1 MPRRRNGAQLPSLVP
16 AVAGSNRSA
25 AVLDALRSA
34 ILHGDVPPGRYLRE
48 TDIATQM
55 AVSRSPVREA
65 LRQLQ
70 QEGLVDVYPYQG
82 AIVAGVPND
91 EVPLIYGLRASIEA
105 EAFAVACRVATK
117 DDFDRLTDLWYQM
130 EQAMRRRDLTGVMEA
145 DLAFH
150 AAVVN
155 LATSPFVRSMAASLD
170 RVVRATV
177 MRVNAA
183 DDTEFN
189 ERAERDTSS
198 HLPLLDALRSR
209 DADRAR
215 RLAYEHVDL
224 PWKLPPTAALDPD
237 APPLPL
243 AQDEGWAPDAAAEP
257 VVAERP

>member
-1 MPRRRNGAQLPSLVP
+1 MPRQRSGAELPNLP
-16 AVAGSNRSA
+16 TVAGTHRGA

-34 ILHGDVPPGRYLRE
+34 ILAGDIAPGQYLRE
-48 TDIATQM
+48 TDVASRM

-91 EVPLIYGLRASIEA
+91 EVPLIYGLRAAIEA
-105 EAFAVACRVATK
+105 DAFARACQVATSA
-117 DDFDRLTDLWYQM
+117 DFDRLTDLWYEM
-130 EQAMRRRDLTGVMEA
+130 EQAMRRTDVRGVMEA

-150 AAVVN
+150 AYVVD
-155 LATSPFVRSMAASLD
+155 LVSSPFVRSMAASLD

-177 MRVNAA
+177 VRVNAV
-183 DDTEFN
+183 DDSEFR
-189 ERAERDTSS
+189 ERVERDTAS

-215 RLAYEHVDL
+215 RLAHEHVDL
-224 PWKLPPTAALDPD
+224 PWTLPPTRNDGQAAVVG
-237 APPLPL
+237 APP
-243 AQDEGWAPDAAAEP
+243 A
-257 VVAERP
+257 VERP

>member
-1 MPRRRNGAQLPSLVP
+1 
-16 AVAGSNRSA
+16 
-25 AVLDALRSA
+25 
-34 ILHGDVPPGRYLRE
+34 
-48 TDIATQM
+48 M

-91 EVPLIYGLRASIEA
+91 EVPLIYGLRAAIEA
-105 EAFAVACRVATK
+105 EAFALACRVATSA
-117 DDFDRLTDLWYQM
+117 DFDRLTDLWYEM
-130 EQAMRRRDLTGVMEA
+130 EQAMRRTGTLRGVMEA

-150 AAVVN
+150 AYVVN
-155 LATSPFVRSMAASLD
+155 LVSSPFVRSMAASLD

-177 MRVNAA
+177 VRVNAA
-183 DDTEFN
+183 DRPEFD
-189 ERAERDTSS
+189 ERGERDTAS

-224 PWKLPPTAALDPD
+224 PWTLPPTGGTRRSGRRGRS
-237 APPLPL
+237 APPAAGRPL
-243 AQDEGWAPDAAAEP
+243 TPRSIDARAPRCRVRSPRARTGRGADP
-257 VVAERP
+257 